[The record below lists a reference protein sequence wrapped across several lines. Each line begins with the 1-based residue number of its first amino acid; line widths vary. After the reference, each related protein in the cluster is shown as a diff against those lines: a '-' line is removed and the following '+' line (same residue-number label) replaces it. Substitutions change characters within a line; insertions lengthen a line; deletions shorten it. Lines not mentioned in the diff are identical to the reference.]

1 MTMKSRWKSL
11 IIGFIEKIHFKAFG
25 HPMSLEMKSFLG
37 NLSWSFVAG
46 ALVLPLMMIVTT
58 LAGRLMGPTE
68 YGKYSLLVIINQFLI
83 IFIFFG
89 LDTTSVKY
97 IAKARSFS
105 EKKRVISTIT
115 SFVFLILALLIGLS
129 ILSFPILLKYS
140 REYLIFVLIVV
151 YYTAIISVK
160 TIFDLV
166 IRGIEQFKRQALGK
180 ALEVCT
186 VLISFLI
193 VFLVFKFK
201 NFLGLLFVLNLGAI
215 TISIYYYFQ
224 LSKYLGKINK
234 KVLIQQLGEGKLFF
248 ISALLGTL
256 FLSIDRLV
264 VARYLG
270 VNTLGI
276 YSAYYFASFGVVSQ
290 LTQLFTNVFFPV
302 TSRLKDKS
310 FTKKIDRLLAIG
322 SIPLTIFFGL
332 LMTIM
337 LLFFGKDYPMNLW
350 HIIGFSVFSM
360 LYFFQGLYNTVI
372 VDVNKSEYKKY
383 LIARNTVSVVTIILY
398 VIIILLHKITIP
410 IIITTLIFNMLLT
423 IFIERL
429 FIKDMQ
435 QR

>member
-1 MTMKSRWKSL
+1 M
-11 IIGFIEKIHFKAFG
+11 
-25 HPMSLEMKSFLG
+25 
-37 NLSWSFVAG
+37 
-46 ALVLPLMMIVTT
+46 
-58 LAGRLMGPTE
+58 
-68 YGKYSLLVIINQFLI
+68 
-83 IFIFFG
+83 
-89 LDTTSVKY
+89 
-97 IAKARSFS
+97 
-105 EKKRVISTIT
+105 
-115 SFVFLILALLIGLS
+115 ILALSAGLA
-129 ILSFPILLKYS
+129 LLFFPILLKYS
-140 REYLIFVLIVV
+140 KEYSIFILTVV
-151 YYTAIISVK
+151 YYTAILSIKV
-160 TIFDLV
+160 TFDIV
-166 IRGIEQFKRQALGK
+166 IRGIEQFKRQAFGK
-180 ALEVCT
+180 VLEVCT
-186 VLISFLI
+186 VLIAFFLI
-193 VFLVFKFK
+193 FFVFRFK
-201 NFLGLLFVLNLGAI
+201 NFLGLLLVLNLGAI
-215 TISIYYYFQ
+215 TISIYYYLQ
-224 LSKYLGKINK
+224 LSKYLGKSDKNI
-234 KVLIQQLGEGKLFF
+234 LRQQLGEGKLFF

-256 FLSIDRLV
+256 FLSIDRIV

-310 FTKKIDRLLAIG
+310 FTKKIDKLIVIG

-332 LMTIM
+332 IMTMM
-337 LLFFGKDYPMNLW
+337 LLIFGKDYPMNLW
-350 HIIGFSVFSM
+350 YIIGFSVFSM